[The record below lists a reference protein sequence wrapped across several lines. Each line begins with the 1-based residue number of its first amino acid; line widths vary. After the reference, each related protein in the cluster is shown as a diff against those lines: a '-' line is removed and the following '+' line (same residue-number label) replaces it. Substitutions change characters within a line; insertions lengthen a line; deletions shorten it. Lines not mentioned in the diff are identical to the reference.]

1 MNCRRLFTLIP
12 YITMQGDA
20 REMTLL
26 PFDPTSPLEY
36 RKTHSILVRSRA
48 IELLNSAKARL
59 IASTTRA

>member
-12 YITMQGDA
+12 YITMQDDA
-20 REMTLL
+20 SEMTLL
-26 PFDPTSPLEY
+26 PSDPTSPLEY
-36 RKTHSILVRSRA
+36 RKIHSILVRSRA